1 MATNQR
7 AQFVV
12 EGAQIIWRN
21 FAGALRDFNPE
32 GNRNFNLVLTPEL
45 AEQLAADGWAV
56 REWVPK
62 NVEEGDEP
70 LLLLKVTV
78 SFKNIPPRVVLVT
91 EKTRTQL
98 NENTVAVLDY
108 ADIEN
113 IDLIC
118 VAYNWSAGGKTGISA
133 YLKTMFV
140 TIREDYLEKKYDFYA
155 NQGTVMELGDD
166 GGIEE

>member
-1 MATNQR
+1 MSNGR
-7 AQFVV
+7 MQFVV

-21 FAGALRDFNPE
+21 FAGQMREFNPE

-45 AEQLAADGWAV
+45 ADQLAADGWNV
-56 REWVPK
+56 RTLAAR
-62 NVEEGDEP
+62 EEGDPEGYVI
-70 LLLLKVTV
+70 KVTV
-78 SFKNIPPRVVLVT
+78 SFKNFPPRVVLLT

-98 NENTVAVLDY
+98 DEGSVAVLDY

-118 VAYNWSAGGKTGISA
+118 QSYNWSAGGKTGISA

-155 NQGTVMELGDD
+155 NQGTPMEMADV